1 MAMTDPVGDLL
12 TRIRNGQSARLVSVT
27 APASRLRSSVLDVLQ
42 REGYIRGWFEEEL
55 RPGVRELRIELKYDN
70 GRPVIKEIKRVSTP
84 GRRVYSKIRA
94 AASLQRA
101 GHLDPFHAARRHVRR
116 RGAGRQCRR
125 RSHLQGVLS
134 MSRVGKNPVVI
145 PAGVTIELQGQHLKA
160 KGKRGEL
167 QLVVHDDVTVARE
180 GEGLVFKPRNDSR
193 RARMQWGTARN
204 LASNVVRGV
213 SDGFTINLE
222 INGVG
227 YRASADAKMLKM
239 QLGFSH
245 DVEIPIPAGI
255 QIKAVK
261 PTEIEISGSDRQ
273 RVGQIAAEIR
283 SLRPPEPYKGKGI
296 KYSTETIRR
305 KEGKKK

>member
-1 MAMTDPVGDLL
+1 
-12 TRIRNGQSARLVSVT
+12 
-27 APASRLRSSVLDVLQ
+27 
-42 REGYIRGWFEEEL
+42 
-55 RPGVRELRIELKYDN
+55 
-70 GRPVIKEIKRVSTP
+70 
-84 GRRVYSKIRA
+84 
-94 AASLQRA
+94 
-101 GHLDPFHAARRHVRR
+101 
-116 RGAGRQCRR
+116 
-125 RSHLQGVLS
+125 
-134 MSRVGKNPVVI
+134 MSRVGKNPVPI
-145 PAGVTIELQGQHLKA
+145 PAGVTIDLKGQHLKA

-167 QLVVHDDVTVARE
+167 QLTVHDDVSVARE
-180 GEGLVFKPRNDSR
+180 GDALVFKPRTESR

-204 LASNVVRGV
+204 LANNIVRGV
-213 SDGFTINLE
+213 SEGFTINLE

-227 YRASADAKMLKM
+227 YRAQADAKMLKM

-255 QIKAVK
+255 QIKALK

-273 RVGQIAAEIR
+273 RVGQIASEIR

>member
-1 MAMTDPVGDLL
+1 
-12 TRIRNGQSARLVSVT
+12 
-27 APASRLRSSVLDVLQ
+27 
-42 REGYIRGWFEEEL
+42 
-55 RPGVRELRIELKYDN
+55 
-70 GRPVIKEIKRVSTP
+70 
-84 GRRVYSKIRA
+84 
-94 AASLQRA
+94 
-101 GHLDPFHAARRHVRR
+101 
-116 RGAGRQCRR
+116 
-125 RSHLQGVLS
+125 

-145 PAGVTIELQGQHLKA
+145 PAGVTIELKGQHLKA

-167 QLVVHDDVTVARE
+167 ELTVHDDVSVAKE
-180 GEGLVFKPRNDSR
+180 AEGLVFKPRNDSR

-227 YRASADAKMLKM
+227 YRAAADAKMLKM

-273 RVGQIAAEIR
+273 RVGQVAAEIR

-296 KYSTETIRR
+296 KYSTCLLYTSPSPRD
-305 KEGKKK
+305 

>member
-1 MAMTDPVGDLL
+1 
-12 TRIRNGQSARLVSVT
+12 
-27 APASRLRSSVLDVLQ
+27 
-42 REGYIRGWFEEEL
+42 
-55 RPGVRELRIELKYDN
+55 
-70 GRPVIKEIKRVSTP
+70 
-84 GRRVYSKIRA
+84 
-94 AASLQRA
+94 
-101 GHLDPFHAARRHVRR
+101 
-116 RGAGRQCRR
+116 
-125 RSHLQGVLS
+125 
-134 MSRVGKNPVVI
+134 MSRVGKNPVPI
-145 PAGVTIELQGQHLKA
+145 PSGVTVDLKGQALKV

-167 QLVVHDDVTVARE
+167 SLVVHDDVEVTKTADA
-180 GEGLVFKPRNDSR
+180 LAFKPRGDSR

-204 LASNVVRGV
+204 LARNMVRGV

-227 YRASADAKMLKM
+227 YRAQADAKNLKL

-245 DVEIPIPAGI
+245 DVEVPIPAGI

-261 PTEIEISGSDRQ
+261 PTEIEITGADRQ
-273 RVGQIAAEIR
+273 KVGQLAAEIR

>member
-1 MAMTDPVGDLL
+1 
-12 TRIRNGQSARLVSVT
+12 
-27 APASRLRSSVLDVLQ
+27 
-42 REGYIRGWFEEEL
+42 
-55 RPGVRELRIELKYDN
+55 
-70 GRPVIKEIKRVSTP
+70 
-84 GRRVYSKIRA
+84 
-94 AASLQRA
+94 
-101 GHLDPFHAARRHVRR
+101 
-116 RGAGRQCRR
+116 
-125 RSHLQGVLS
+125 

-145 PAGVTIELQGQHLKA
+145 PAGVTIELKGQHLKA

-167 QLVVHDDVTVARE
+167 QLVVHDDVSVAKE
-180 GEGLVFKPRNDSR
+180 AEGLVFKPRNDSR

-204 LASNVVRGV
+204 LANNVVRGV

-227 YRASADAKMLKM
+227 YRAAADAKMLKM

-255 QIKAVK
+255 EIKAVK
-261 PTEIEISGSDRQ
+261 PTEIAITGSDRQ

>member
-1 MAMTDPVGDLL
+1 
-12 TRIRNGQSARLVSVT
+12 
-27 APASRLRSSVLDVLQ
+27 
-42 REGYIRGWFEEEL
+42 
-55 RPGVRELRIELKYDN
+55 
-70 GRPVIKEIKRVSTP
+70 
-84 GRRVYSKIRA
+84 
-94 AASLQRA
+94 
-101 GHLDPFHAARRHVRR
+101 
-116 RGAGRQCRR
+116 
-125 RSHLQGVLS
+125 
-134 MSRVGKNPVVI
+134 MSRVGKNPVPI
-145 PAGVTIELQGQHLKA
+145 PSGVTVDLQGQALKV

-167 QLVVHDDVTVARE
+167 SLIVHDDVEVAKTS
-180 GEGLVFKPRNDSR
+180 EGLTFKPRGDSR

-204 LASNVVRGV
+204 LARNMVQGV

-227 YRASADAKMLKM
+227 YRAQADAKNLKL

-245 DVEIPIPAGI
+245 DVEVPIPAGI

-261 PTEIEISGSDRQ
+261 PTEVEITGADRQ
-273 RVGQIAAEIR
+273 KVGQLAAEIR

>member
-1 MAMTDPVGDLL
+1 
-12 TRIRNGQSARLVSVT
+12 
-27 APASRLRSSVLDVLQ
+27 
-42 REGYIRGWFEEEL
+42 
-55 RPGVRELRIELKYDN
+55 
-70 GRPVIKEIKRVSTP
+70 
-84 GRRVYSKIRA
+84 
-94 AASLQRA
+94 
-101 GHLDPFHAARRHVRR
+101 
-116 RGAGRQCRR
+116 
-125 RSHLQGVLS
+125 
-134 MSRVGKNPVVI
+134 MSRVGKNPVPI
-145 PAGVTIELQGQHLKA
+145 PSGVTIDLQGQALKV

-167 QLVVHDDVTVARE
+167 SLVVHDDVEVTKTA
-180 GEGLVFKPRNDSR
+180 EGLSFKPRGDSR

-204 LASNVVRGV
+204 LASNMVRGV

-227 YRASADAKMLKM
+227 YRAQADAKNLKL

-245 DVEIPIPAGI
+245 DVEVPIPAGI

-261 PTEIEISGSDRQ
+261 PTEIEITGSDRQ
-273 RVGQIAAEIR
+273 KVGQLAAEIR

>member
-1 MAMTDPVGDLL
+1 
-12 TRIRNGQSARLVSVT
+12 
-27 APASRLRSSVLDVLQ
+27 
-42 REGYIRGWFEEEL
+42 
-55 RPGVRELRIELKYDN
+55 
-70 GRPVIKEIKRVSTP
+70 
-84 GRRVYSKIRA
+84 
-94 AASLQRA
+94 
-101 GHLDPFHAARRHVRR
+101 
-116 RGAGRQCRR
+116 
-125 RSHLQGVLS
+125 
-134 MSRVGKNPVVI
+134 MSRVGKNPVVV
-145 PAGVTIELQGQHLKA
+145 PSGVTVDLKGQALKV

-167 QLVVHDDVTVARE
+167 ALVVHDDVSVARD
-180 GEGLVFKPRNDSR
+180 GETLVFAPRTESR

-204 LASNVVRGV
+204 LAHNMVRGV

-227 YRASADAKMLKM
+227 YRAQADAKNLKL

-245 DVEIPIPAGI
+245 DVEVPIPAGI

-261 PTEIEISGSDRQ
+261 PTEIEITGADRQ
-273 RVGQIAAEIR
+273 RVGQLAAEIR

>member
-1 MAMTDPVGDLL
+1 
-12 TRIRNGQSARLVSVT
+12 
-27 APASRLRSSVLDVLQ
+27 
-42 REGYIRGWFEEEL
+42 
-55 RPGVRELRIELKYDN
+55 
-70 GRPVIKEIKRVSTP
+70 
-84 GRRVYSKIRA
+84 
-94 AASLQRA
+94 
-101 GHLDPFHAARRHVRR
+101 
-116 RGAGRQCRR
+116 
-125 RSHLQGVLS
+125 

-145 PAGVTIELQGQHLKA
+145 PAGVTIELKGQHLKA

-167 QLVVHDDVTVARE
+167 QLVVHDDVSVAKE

-227 YRASADAKMLKM
+227 YRAAADAKMLKM

-255 QIKAVK
+255 QIKALK

-305 KEGKKK
+305 TEGKKK

>member
-1 MAMTDPVGDLL
+1 
-12 TRIRNGQSARLVSVT
+12 
-27 APASRLRSSVLDVLQ
+27 
-42 REGYIRGWFEEEL
+42 
-55 RPGVRELRIELKYDN
+55 
-70 GRPVIKEIKRVSTP
+70 
-84 GRRVYSKIRA
+84 
-94 AASLQRA
+94 
-101 GHLDPFHAARRHVRR
+101 
-116 RGAGRQCRR
+116 
-125 RSHLQGVLS
+125 

-145 PAGVTIELQGQHLKA
+145 PAGVTIELQGQHLTA

-167 QLVVHDDVTVARE
+167 QLVVHDDVSVAKE

-227 YRASADAKMLKM
+227 YRASADAKLLKM

-273 RVGQIAAEIR
+273 RVGQVAAEIR